1 MHITKVVNLSK
12 SPATNSIVK
21 TVAGALG
28 VNVKHSERLQAKRQ
42 GHSQVPVSHL
52 DLSSSEVVTDIGKTD
67 GFNGD
72 RVVTENL

>member
-1 MHITKVVNLSK
+1 MPVNK
-12 SPATNSIVK
+12 IIVR
-21 TVAGALG
+21 TVAGVLS
-28 VNVKHSERLQAKRQ
+28 VHVKRSERVQAKKKQ
-42 GHSQVPVSHL
+42 GNSQVPVSHL

>member
-1 MHITKVVNLSK
+1 MDMTKYKLPK
-12 SPATNSIVK
+12 SPAINIVVK
-21 TVAGALG
+21 TVASALG
-28 VNVKHSERLQAKRQ
+28 VNVKSSERLQAKRQ